1 MRAIRYHAAMSNQ
14 TLREALA
21 RLHGELQGATQL
33 DEESTRMLQQIA
45 VDVARLRGPGGGGG
59 GEQPHASKL
68 EELAVRFET
77 GHPTLAASLREIADA
92 LGRVGV

>member
-1 MRAIRYHAAMSNQ
+1 MSNQ
-14 TLREALA
+14 TLRDALA

-45 VDVARLRGPGGGGG
+45 ADVARLRGAGGAGGGG

>member
-1 MRAIRYHAAMSNQ
+1 MSNQ

-33 DEESTRMLQQIA
+33 DEESTRLLQEIA
-45 VDVARLRGPGGGGG
+45 ADVARLRGGAVGGAG
-59 GEQPHASKL
+59 GELPHASRL
-68 EELAVRFET
+68 EALAVRFET
-77 GHPTLAASLREIADA
+77 GHPTLAANLREIADA